1 MLDEIDPNH
10 GIIAERLIRRLQVF
24 GHGLGLDDEII
35 RDIVERVIADMTLTS
50 DEDRVAEARNW
61 MLIAGSA

>member
-10 GIIAERLIRRLQVF
+10 GIVSQRLIRRLQVF

-35 RDIVERVIADMTLTS
+35 RDIVDRLIADMTMTS

-61 MLIAGSA
+61 MLIVGSA

>member
-1 MLDEIDPNH
+1 MLDEIEPNH
-10 GIIAERLIRRLQVF
+10 GIVAERLIKRLQGF
-24 GHGLGLDDEII
+24 GHGLGLDDENI
-35 RDIVERVIADMTLTS
+35 RDIVDRVITDMPVTS